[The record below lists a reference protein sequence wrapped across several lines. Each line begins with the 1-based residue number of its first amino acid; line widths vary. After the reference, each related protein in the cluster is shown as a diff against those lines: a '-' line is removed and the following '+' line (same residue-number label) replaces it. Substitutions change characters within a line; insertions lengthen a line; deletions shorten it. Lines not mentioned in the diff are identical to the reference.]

1 METQNTKK
9 NSKNSTANPKKKINL
24 ALQGGGS
31 HGAFTWGVLDRL
43 LEDGRIEIEGIS
55 GTSAGA
61 MNASVTAY
69 GLAIGGA
76 EGARQKLKE
85 FWNLTSQAG
94 QKGPLRPSQ
103 LDKMLS
109 VGNMDYSP
117 NYLFFD
123 FLAKVMSPY
132 ELNPLNVNPLRDV
145 LAQTVDFDKLR
156 DSDSC
161 KLFIAATNVGNGH
174 LRVFENKEVSL
185 DAVLASACLPFLFQ
199 AVEIE
204 GEHYWDGGYIGNPPL
219 FPLITQTESPDI
231 LIIQINPVN
240 IKQMPKNSREIL
252 DRINTLSFNSSLM
265 RELRA
270 VHFVTNL
277 IDNGELSQDKHKR
290 VFIHTIE
297 AESIV
302 EGLGVSSKLNTDAEY
317 LKYLF
322 EGGRKL
328 ASQFL
333 EEHFDKIG
341 NQSSTDLATKF
352 M

>member
-1 METQNTKK
+1 MKTTQNSLIKTD
-9 NSKNSTANPKKKINL
+9 KKKINL

-43 LEDGRIEIEGIS
+43 LEDGRLEIDGIS

-61 MNASVTAY
+61 MNAAVTAY
-69 GLAIGGA
+69 GLTIGGA
-76 EGARQKLKE
+76 DGARQKLKE

-94 QKGPLRPSQ
+94 QKGSLRPSQ

-109 VGNMDYSP
+109 LGNMDYSP
-117 NYLFFD
+117 SYLFFD

-132 ELNPLNVNPLRDV
+132 ELNPLNINPLREV
-145 LAQTVDFDKLR
+145 LMKTVDFEILR
-156 DSDSC
+156 KSETC
-161 KLFIAATNVGNGH
+161 KLFIAATNVGNGR
-174 LRVFENKEVSL
+174 LRVFNNPEVSI

-199 AVEIE
+199 AIEID

-219 FPLITQTESPDI
+219 FPLITQTEASDI

-240 IKQMPKNSREIL
+240 INHIPKTSREIL

-277 IDNGELSQDKHKR
+277 IDNGELSQEKHKR

-302 EGLGVSSKLNTDAEY
+302 DGLGVSSKLNTDMEY

-333 EEHFDKIG
+333 EQHFDKIG
-341 NQSSTDLATKF
+341 NESSTDLTSKC

>member
-1 METQNTKK
+1 MTTTKATPSKTQG
-9 NSKNSTANPKKKINL
+9 KKKINL
-24 ALQGGGS
+24 ALQGGGA
-31 HGAFTWGVLDRL
+31 HGAFTWGVIDRL

-69 GLAIGGA
+69 GLSIGGA
-76 EGARQKLKE
+76 EGARQKLRE
-85 FWNLTSQAG
+85 FWNLTAKAG
-94 QKGPLRPSQ
+94 QQGPLRPSM

-109 VGNMDYSP
+109 KGNMDFSP

-123 FLAKVMSPY
+123 FLSKVMSPY
-132 ELNPLNVNPLRDV
+132 ELNPLNTNPLKDV
-145 LAQTVDFDKLR
+145 LAQVVDFDTLR
-156 DSDSC
+156 KSNVC

-174 LRVFENKEVSL
+174 LRVFENQEVSL

-204 GEHYWDGGYIGNPPL
+204 GQHYWDGGYIGNPPL
-219 FPLITQTESPDI
+219 FPLITQTESKDI

-240 IKQMPKNSREIL
+240 ITKMPTNSREIL

-270 VHFVTNL
+270 VNFVTNL
-277 IDNGELSQDKHKR
+277 IDNGELSQEKHKR
-290 VFIHTIE
+290 VYIHTIE
-297 AESIV
+297 AESVV
-302 EGLGVSSKLNTDAEY
+302 EGLGVSSKLNTDSEY

-322 EGGRKL
+322 DGGRRL
-328 ASQFL
+328 ASEFL
-333 EEHFDKIG
+333 EQHFDKIG
-341 NQSSTDLATKF
+341 EESSTDIAEKF